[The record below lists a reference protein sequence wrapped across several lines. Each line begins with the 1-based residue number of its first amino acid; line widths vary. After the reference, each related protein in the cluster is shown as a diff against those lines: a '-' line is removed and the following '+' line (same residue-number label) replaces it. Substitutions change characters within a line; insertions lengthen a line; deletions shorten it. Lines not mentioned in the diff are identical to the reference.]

1 MRQPTSLRQ
10 QLLLRLLPAMLL
22 LLVAGAL
29 TAYSVALR
37 SAVLAYD
44 RALLDTAL
52 ALAGQVSVGPGGPQL
67 VLPKAAQDILLTDKY
82 DTIFF
87 RVLNADGS
95 HVAGDR
101 QLLPPEET
109 PLEENRVYYDAQI
122 GGRPLRVAALFT
134 ERDGVPLTVLA
145 AETLIKRNNLTWEV
159 LLGML
164 LPELGLIAGT
174 LILLWFGVRSGLR
187 PLDDLRR
194 QLARR
199 SPTDLRPIEAPAFSE
214 EIAAVVAEVN
224 HLLQRLDASL
234 DAQRNF
240 VSDAAHQLRTPI
252 AALHAQIELA
262 LRAAQGDASA
272 PLTTAL
278 AAVQRLAHLVQQLLA
293 LARAEPAV
301 PSSTPPVDLAACVRQ
316 VGERMLPQAFAAG
329 IDLGFALQPAQLAG
343 SRLLLGEA
351 IANLIDNAIRYT
363 PAAGT
368 VNVHLESDAAGVR
381 LRVEDSGAGIPPAA
395 RAQVFERFF
404 RLPESGGDGCGLGL
418 SIVRRIASQHGGVV
432 SIGEST
438 ELGGAAVELR
448 FPPTALPAD

>member
-1 MRQPTSLRQ
+1 MRRPTSLRQ

-52 ALAGQVSVGPGGPQL
+52 ALAGQVSVGAGGPQL
-67 VLPKAAQDILLTDKY
+67 ALPKAAQDILLTDKY
-82 DTIFF
+82 DRVFF
-87 RVLNADGS
+87 RVLTADGRDI
-95 HVAGDR
+95 AGDR
-101 QLLPPEET
+101 RLLPPAEAPHEEG
-109 PLEENRVYYDAQI
+109 RVYYDAQI
-122 GGRPLRVAALFT
+122 DGHPVRVAALFT
-134 ERDGVPLTVLA
+134 EHEGIALTVLA
-145 AETLIKRNNLTWEV
+145 AETLVKRNNLTWEV

-174 LILLWFGVRSGLR
+174 LALVWFGVSSGLR

-199 SPTDLRPIEAPAFSE
+199 SPTDLHPIKAPAFSQ

-234 DAQRNF
+234 DAQRHF

-262 LRAAQGDASA
+262 LRAASDEQKALLATS
-272 PLTTAL
+272 L

-293 LARAEPAV
+293 LARAEPAA
-301 PSSTPPVDLAACVRQ
+301 PNTEPPVDLASCVRQ
-316 VGERMLPQAFAAG
+316 VGEAMLPPAFAAG
-329 IDLGFALQPAQLAG
+329 IDLGFALQAAQVAG
-343 SRLLLGEA
+343 SRLLIEEV

-363 PAAGT
+363 PAPGT
-368 VNVHLESDAAGVR
+368 VNVILENDAAGVR
-381 LRVEDSGAGIPPAA
+381 LRVEDSGPGIPPAA
-395 RAQVFERFF
+395 RTQVFERFF

-418 SIVRRIASQHGGVV
+418 AIVRRIASQHGGEV
-432 SIGEST
+432 SIGESA
-438 ELGGAAVELR
+438 ELGGAAIEVR
-448 FPPTALPAD
+448 FPPVPPTAG

>member
-1 MRQPTSLRQ
+1 M
-10 QLLLRLLPAMLL
+10 LRLAPAMLL

-52 ALAGQVSVGPGGPQL
+52 ALSGQVSVGADGPQL
-67 VLPKAAQDILLTDKY
+67 ALPKAAQDILLTDKY

-87 RVLNADGS
+87 RVLTADGR
-95 HVAGDR
+95 HVAGNR

-122 GGRPLRVAALFT
+122 EGRPVRVAALFT

-145 AETLIKRNNLTWEV
+145 AETLVKRKSLTWEV

-164 LPELGLIAGT
+164 LPELGLVIGT
-174 LILLWFGVRSGLR
+174 LALVWFGISSGLR
-187 PLDDLRR
+187 PLDGLRR

-199 SPTDLRPIEAPAFSE
+199 SPSDLRPIEAPAFSE
-214 EIAAVVAEVN
+214 EIAALVAEVN

-234 DAQRNF
+234 DAQRHF

-262 LRAAQGDASA
+262 LRAAQGEQKA

-278 AAVQRLAHLVQQLLA
+278 AAVRRLAHLVQQLLA
-293 LARAEPAV
+293 LARAEPAA
-301 PSSTPPVDLAACVRQ
+301 PDTAPPVDLADSVRQ
-316 VGERMLPQAFAAG
+316 VGEAMLPKAFAAG
-329 IDLGFALQPAQLAG
+329 IDLGFDLLPAQLSG
-343 SRLLLGEA
+343 SRLLLEEA

-363 PAAGT
+363 PAPGT
-368 VNVHLESDAAGVR
+368 VNVILRSDAHGIR
-381 LRVEDSGAGIPPAA
+381 LRVEDNGPGIPPAA
-395 RAQVFERFF
+395 RTQVFERFF

-418 SIVRRIASQHGGVV
+418 AIVRRIASQHGGEV
-432 SIGEST
+432 SVGESV

-448 FPPTALPAD
+448 FPPAA